1 MTPSYVIRQKYK
13 DLVKRYESEKD
24 LATKIEMK
32 HRFIHWMKLSYGELT
47 DAEIEYLQTFICRVN
62 YYD

>member
-13 DLVKRYESEKD
+13 DLVKRYENEKD

-32 HRFIHWMKLSYGELT
+32 HRFIHWMKIYYVELT
-47 DAEIEYLQTFICRVN
+47 DAEIEYLQTFICKVN
-62 YYD
+62 FYD